1 MADIATIWDAA
12 AGIGDWSLSLGRSNV
27 IVDEKGASIRD
38 GQGRQYLTSA
48 DAYTPGTGLVSDQDL
63 QTAALIS
70 LFTDAEAGPDDVVP
84 DGTGDPRGWWA
95 GSIGSKLWLRERSKA
110 TLDLP
115 ELIRNDIGQAL
126 QWLIDDDV
134 VASIAV
140 SAEYR
145 DAKTI
150 AAQVVLRRQDG
161 TQMAMQFARVWE
173 TI

>member
-1 MADIATIWDAA
+1 VADIATIWDAA
-12 AGIGDWSLSLGRSNV
+12 VGIGDWSISLGRSNV
-27 IVDEKGASIRD
+27 IVDERGASIRD
-38 GQGRQYLTSA
+38 G
-48 DAYTPGTGLVSDQDL
+48 
-63 QTAALIS
+63 IS

-110 TLDLP
+110 TPDLP

-140 SAEYR
+140 TAEYR